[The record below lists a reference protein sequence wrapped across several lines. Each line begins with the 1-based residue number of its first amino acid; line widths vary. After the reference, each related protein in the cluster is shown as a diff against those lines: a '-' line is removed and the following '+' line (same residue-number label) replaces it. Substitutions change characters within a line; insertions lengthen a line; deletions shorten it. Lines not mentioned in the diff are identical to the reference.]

1 MKTLQIAIL
10 AIFIL
15 FQARVKSQETLE
27 TVSESVVNGTFE
39 DESIVQNS
47 TETRPQQCKQNLK
60 QYNAMVDSFVIL
72 VTNMQSQLT
81 SLVTQN
87 NQKDEEIRS
96 LKNKINALEANQDTP
111 KVIFSGVR
119 RKRISSGSDLTF
131 DEAVANFGQGFNPE
145 TGIFN
150 CPVSGIYSLSFSALT
165 DKSNHYTDVQV
176 YKNDIYQYEIHED
189 SRGHESYVNLSHVW
203 IMVLQKNDRVQLKLR
218 NGKGLYGYSSY
229 PIWFNGQLL
238 IENQ

>member
-1 MKTLQIAIL
+1 
-10 AIFIL
+10 
-15 FQARVKSQETLE
+15 
-27 TVSESVVNGTFE
+27 
-39 DESIVQNS
+39 
-47 TETRPQQCKQNLK
+47 
-60 QYNAMVDSFVIL
+60 MVDSFVIL

-119 RKRISSGSDLTF
+119 KNHVPNNSDLTF
-131 DEAVANFGQGFNPE
+131 DEAVANVGQGFNPE

-165 DKSNHYTDVQV
+165 DISSHYIDVGV
-176 YKNDIYQYEIHED
+176 YRNDIFQFWIHEND
-189 SRGHESYVNLSHVW
+189 IDHKSYVNLSYVW
-203 IMVLQKNDRVQLKLR
+203 TMVLQRDDRVQLKLGG
-218 NGKGLYGYSSY
+218 GKGLHATRIF
-229 PIWFNGQLL
+229 PVWLNGQLL
-238 IENQ
+238 LGNQ